1 MTAPATAEQAREDD
15 LDDVFDEP
23 PAPATTRPPWGFA
36 IWLIVAG
43 AIGELAAFSLT
54 VEKIEKLID
63 PGKAAACDFNILLQ
77 CSANLQSWQGSVFG
91 FPNPILGLIG
101 WMAPIVVGFALL
113 AGARFARWFWVLFT
127 LGMTFAIS
135 FVVWL
140 ISQSFYELGTL
151 CPWCFVT
158 WSVTIPTFFAVL
170 FHAISIGAFGGSDRV
185 RGVARGLKVWVA
197 PITIVCLGIIMLL
210 AQLELDF
217 FNRL

>member
-1 MTAPATAEQAREDD
+1 MTAPATADQARVDD
-15 LDDVFDEP
+15 LDDDFDEE
-23 PAPATTRPPWGFA
+23 PATTTARTPWVFA
-36 IWLIVAG
+36 IWLIIAG

-54 VEKIEKLID
+54 MEKIQKLID
-63 PGKAAACDFNILLQ
+63 PGQAASCDFNVLLQ
-77 CSANLQSWQGSVFG
+77 CSANLVSWQGSVFG
-91 FPNPILGLIG
+91 FPNPILGLVG

-170 FHAISIGAFGGSDRV
+170 FHAISIGAFGGSERV
-185 RGVARGLKVWVA
+185 RGVGRSLKVWVA